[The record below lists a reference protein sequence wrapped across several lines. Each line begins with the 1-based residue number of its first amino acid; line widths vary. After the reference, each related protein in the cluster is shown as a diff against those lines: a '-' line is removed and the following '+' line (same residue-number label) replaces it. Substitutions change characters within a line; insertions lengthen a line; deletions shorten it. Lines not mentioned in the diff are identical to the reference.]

1 MPKKPTVKAHRGF
14 IHIPRRGRGPRRPPR
29 FPGFPGFPRFPGI
42 GGPRRPI
49 RQPVRPPRGPLRP
62 RGPRVDP
69 SPDIR
74 RDPKKLKDF
83 MRRQREQQRRFDR
96 QSTIRTNRELQARLR
111 QGNLTPAQRKT
122 LEEAMRRG
130 ELGGRGGSISPYQR
144 QQLALARRRQR
155 EQQRL
160 YDNFRR
166 LRDEAFRR
174 STSAQRRAKG
184 GAMVKPKDY
193 VNPSSTIDRRKK
205 K

>member
-1 MPKKPTVKAHRGF
+1 MADKKPTTKAHRGF
-14 IHIPRRGRGPRRPPR
+14 IHIPRR
-29 FPGFPGFPRFPGI
+29 

-83 MRRQREQQRRFDR
+83 MRRQRERDRAFIRRRSAIDR
-96 QSTIRTNRELQARLR
+96 NTGLMSTPQSAIDDL
-111 QGNLTPAQRKT
+111 
-122 LEEAMRRG
+122 
-130 ELGGRGGSISPYQR
+130 
-144 QQLALARRRQR
+144 RRRQR
-155 EQQRL
+155 EQQRAA
-160 YDNFRR
+160 DNFRR
-166 LRDEAFRR
+166 LRDIAFRR

>member
-29 FPGFPGFPRFPGI
+29 FPGFPGFPRFPGL

-69 SPDIR
+69 SFDIR

-83 MRRQREQQRRFDR
+83 MRRQRERDRAFIRRR
-96 QSTIRTNRELQARLR
+96 STIDRNTGLMS
-111 QGNLTPAQRKT
+111 TPQSAIDD
-122 LEEAMRRG
+122 L
-130 ELGGRGGSISPYQR
+130 
-144 QQLALARRRQR
+144 RRRQR
-155 EQQRL
+155 EQQRVA
-160 YDNFRR
+160 DNFRR
-166 LRDEAFRR
+166 IRDAAFRR

>member
-14 IHIPRRGRGPRRPPR
+14 IHIPRRGRGPRRPPRFPGFPGFPGIGGPRRPPR

-83 MRRQREQQRRFDR
+83 MRRQRERDRAFIRRRSAIDR
-96 QSTIRTNRELQARLR
+96 NTGLMSTPQSAIDDL
-111 QGNLTPAQRKT
+111 
-122 LEEAMRRG
+122 
-130 ELGGRGGSISPYQR
+130 
-144 QQLALARRRQR
+144 RRRQR
-155 EQQRL
+155 EQQRAA
-160 YDNFRR
+160 DNFRR
-166 LRDEAFRR
+166 LRDIAFRR